1 MHRLVPTTS
10 ALASVQ
16 PALAG
21 SPLQI
26 RPGVPS
32 DLAALVALENASFE
46 GDRLTRRQFRY
57 MLARAQAVLL
67 VATEQGSPQASE
79 PPMPL
84 LGYVLVLFNRA
95 TSVARL
101 YSIAVHRRAR
111 GRGIGRALVAA
122 AERATWDADRAYL
135 RLEIRRDNLA
145 SQRLFE
151 GLGYR
156 RFGVLSDYY
165 DDHMEALRY
174 EKQLSPDPARAPARV
189 PFYEQTLDFT
199 CGASSLM
206 MAMHA
211 LDPSL
216 TLDRTLEL
224 RIWREATTIF
234 MTSGHGG
241 CGPFGLALAAHAR
254 GFHAEVFVND
264 RGVPLIDSV
273 RSPEKKEVMRLV
285 HEDMLA
291 ETARAGIPIT
301 YGTLGLDE
309 LEARFAAGAV
319 PLVLISSYRIYA
331 EKFPHWVV
339 VTGFDQSFVYVHD
352 PFVDYEQGE
361 TPLDSMNMPIQQA
374 EFRRMARYGRAGL
387 QAVVLVSVPGN
398 TSLHKLR
405 DSSGSQSGDKSG
417 ARADG

>member
-1 MHRLVPTTS
+1 L
-10 ALASVQ
+10 
-16 PALAG
+16 PAEPAE
-21 SPLQI
+21 PPAPRI
-26 RPGVPS
+26 RPARAK
-32 DLAALVALENASFE
+32 DIDALVALEEACFDA
-46 GDRLTRRQFRY
+46 DRLSRRQFRY
-57 MLARAQAVLL
+57 MLSRAQAELL
-67 VATEQGSPQASE
+67 VAEAAIALADVPADALT
-79 PPMPL
+79 PL
-84 LGYVLVLFNRA
+84 AGYVLVLFNRA

-101 YSIAVHRRAR
+101 YSIAVAAWAR
-111 GRGIGRALVAA
+111 GQGVGRALVDA
-122 AERATWDADRAYL
+122 AERAAWDAERPYL
-135 RLEIRRDNLA
+135 RLEIRRDNIP

-254 GFHAEVFVND
+254 GFRAEVFVND

-387 QAVVLVSVPGN
+387 QAVVLVSVPG
-398 TSLHKLR
+398 SKSVHKLR
-405 DSSGSQSGDKSG
+405 DSAASQPQGKSG

>member
-1 MHRLVPTTS
+1 LAAESGGFLVR
-10 ALASVQ
+10 
-16 PALAG
+16 PACAE
-21 SPLQI
+21 
-26 RPGVPS
+26 
-32 DLAALVALENASFE
+32 DLDALVALENASFP

-57 MLARAQAVLL
+57 MLARAQAALL
-67 VATEQGSPQASE
+67 VAT
-79 PPMPL
+79 MPAAPAEGPARA

-101 YSIAVHRRAR
+101 YSIAVAASAR
-111 GRGIGRALVAA
+111 GQGVGRGLVTA
-122 AERATWDADRAYL
+122 AERATWDAERAYL

-174 EKQLSPDPARAPARV
+174 EKQLSPQPAQAPARV

-211 LDPSL
+211 LDSSVS
-216 TLDRTLEL
+216 LDRTLEL

-254 GFHAEVFVND
+254 GFRAEVFVND

-285 HEDMLA
+285 HEDMLG
-291 ETARAGIPIT
+291 EIGRAGIPVT
-301 YGTLGLDE
+301 YGTLGLDA

-339 VTGFDQSFVYVHD
+339 VTGFDRGFVYVHD
-352 PFVDYEQGE
+352 PYVDYEQGE
-361 TPLDSMNMPIQQA
+361 TPMDSMNMPIQKA

-387 QAVVLVSVPGN
+387 QAVVLVLQPNGAAQQ
-398 TSLHKLR
+398 HQ
-405 DSSGSQSGDKSG
+405 DASG
-417 ARADG
+417 AGADG